1 MVLKHVGPVSCARIM
16 GTLYAALGIVIGAAV
31 SLAVMVGAVASNTS
45 RGAGFGALIGVG
57 AIVLF
62 PILYGGMAFVV
73 SLIGAWLYNVVADA
87 VGGIE
92 VDLQ

>member
-16 GTLYAALGIVIGAAV
+16 GTLYAVLGIVIGAVV
-31 SLAVMVGAVASNTS
+31 SLAVMVGAIASNTS
-45 RGAGFGALIGVG
+45 RGAGLGALIGVG
-57 AIVLF
+57 AIVMF
-62 PILYGGMAFVV
+62 PILYGGIAFVV
-73 SLIGAWLYNVVADA
+73 ALIGASLYNVIAGA

>member
-1 MVLKHVGPVSCARIM
+1 MVLKHVGPVSCAKIM
-16 GTLYAALGIVIGAAV
+16 GTLYAVLGIVIGAIV
-31 SLAVMVGAVASNTS
+31 SLAVIVGAVASNNA

-57 AIVLF
+57 AIVFF
-62 PILYGGMAFVV
+62 PILYGGMGFVL
-73 SLIGAWLYNVVADA
+73 SLIGAWLYNVVAGA